1 MLALVYPVVASATIT
16 GPCTATGTTSSN
28 STSDLT
34 TDTEWHMLSTDTAGG
49 SGESTVAMKHAVVR
63 AYAFGG
69 LSLPIA
75 EGDGDGDTSG
85 SVDGLSVQT
94 YAILGARFYVAGEAS
109 GDSGSCSGSIV
120 IVLDDVNPILTVFG
134 GGGLLL
140 FVVCLIAI
148 GLLARSSGG
157 CFLLGVAVLF
167 GLLGGA
173 GLAIA
178 LGQFGLVDATSPVG
192 LAFPIVGGVVGAG
205 TCGRFHPTPP
215 SPATT
220 A

>member
-85 SVDGLSVQT
+85 SVDGLS
-94 YAILGARFYVAGEAS
+94 ARRMASPGAGSSSAAGRS
-109 GDSGSCSGSIV
+109 GD
-120 IVLDDVNPILTVFG
+120 
-134 GGGLLL
+134 
-140 FVVCLIAI
+140 
-148 GLLARSSGG
+148 
-157 CFLLGVAVLF
+157 
-167 GLLGGA
+167 
-173 GLAIA
+173 
-178 LGQFGLVDATSPVG
+178 
-192 LAFPIVGGVVGAG
+192 
-205 TCGRFHPTPP
+205 
-215 SPATT
+215 
-220 A
+220 